1 MDTKEVCK
9 QINNQHSDSP
19 IIYRPKPKKLC
30 ISYNVLKSSHNRK
43 KKGNKKQYPLTPVSN
58 TNFNFKNDIKEI
70 YKNKDELN
78 LKPNQK
84 SNLDFEKISLEEI
97 ENDFTKLKLRS
108 EAYKEEK
115 ELLYLLRNSTKDN
128 SVDEEFNKDIIKIK
142 RPKNPFL
149 ENLQ

>member
-1 MDTKEVCK
+1 MDTKEKCAKNV
-9 QINNQHSDSP
+9 NPHSDNP

-30 ISYNVLKSSHNRK
+30 ISYNLVKSSHNK
-43 KKGNKKQYPLTPVSN
+43 PKNGNKKYYPLTPVSN
-58 TNFNFKNDIKEI
+58 TNFNFKNDLKNE
-70 YKNKDELN
+70 YKNKNESK
-78 LKPNQK
+78 LKTNKKPK
-84 SNLDFEKISLEEI
+84 FDFDKISFEEI
-97 ENDFTKLKLRS
+97 ANDFTKLKARN

-128 SVDEEFNKDIIKIK
+128 STDEDFKDTVKIK